1 MNKLKLTKYQV
12 VLTILLFVCYS
23 ITVQIASKSILQD
36 EVTTMPKE
44 LTMNPDVALFWLNIA
59 IIISSIILV
68 VIQALIYK
76 MIVGWLGVK
85 REMSFGFSLLL
96 WVSAVLT
103 SGVIT
108 VLGTLLND
116 GMSVSQNAW
125 FGLFTVV
132 LSATVYG
139 LLLWYFDVLE
149 KQKAILVIIIISV
162 LGNFGNLIKFV

>member
-85 REMSFGFSLLL
+85 R
-96 WVSAVLT
+96 
-103 SGVIT
+103 
-108 VLGTLLND
+108 
-116 GMSVSQNAW
+116 
-125 FGLFTVV
+125 
-132 LSATVYG
+132 
-139 LLLWYFDVLE
+139 
-149 KQKAILVIIIISV
+149 
-162 LGNFGNLIKFV
+162 